1 MPRKKKPKQKNR
13 GWLVFSWITGL
24 LCLAALIQYVWK
36 TYGGTPAHFVNY
48 KDFGIDMPDN
58 FPIHGIDVSS
68 YQEKIDWTKVQA
80 MQSQHIKIGFTYIK
94 ATEGLTGVDK
104 NFKSNWAKA
113 HAAGIPCGAY
123 HFFIAGKSGMIQAV
137 NFIKNV
143 QLKPGDLPPVVDIEE
158 LYNTPPQTMR
168 EALKEYLSTIERF
181 YHVKPVIYSYATFYN
196 DYLNGDF
203 DDYPLW
209 VAHYF
214 EENKPRVHRHWDFWQ
229 HNENGHVYGISTP
242 VDFNVFNGDSI
253 AFRALLMK

>member
-1 MPRKKKPKQKNR
+1 MPRKKKPKQKCR
-13 GWLVFSWITGL
+13 IIFSCITGL
-24 LCLAALIQYVWK
+24 LCLAAAVQYVWK
-36 TYGGTPAHFVNY
+36 TYSGTPAHFVSY

-68 YQEKIDWTKVQA
+68 YQEKIDWAKVHA
-80 MQSQHIKIGFTYIK
+80 MQSQNIRIGFAYIK

-104 NFKSNWAKA
+104 NLKKNWAKA

-123 HFFIAGKSGMIQAV
+123 HFFIAGKSGMVQAI

-143 QLKPGDLPPVVDIEE
+143 QLKPGDLPPVVDVEE
-158 LYNTPPQTMR
+158 LYNAPPQLMR
-168 EALKEYLSTIERF
+168 QELKEYLATIEQF
-181 YHVKPVIYSYATFYN
+181 YHVRPVIYSYATFYN
-196 DYLNGDF
+196 DYLSRDF

-229 HNENGHVYGISTP
+229 HNESGRVYGVSTN
-242 VDFNVFNGDSI
+242 VDFNVFNGDSA
-253 AFRALLMK
+253 AFKNFLVK